1 MSKICQSCGMPMKQD
16 PNGGGTNADGTL
28 SKEWCSFCYADGAFL
43 GPDLSVKEMQDIGIT
58 ALKAKGFP
66 HPMGWLVTR
75 NIPKLKRW
83 AR

>member
-1 MSKICQSCGMPMKQD
+1 MPTICQSCGMPMKQD
-16 PNGGGTNADGTL
+16 PKGGGTNADGTL
-28 SKEWCSFCYADGAFL
+28 SQEWCSFCYADGAFL
-43 GPDLSVKEMQDIGIT
+43 GPDLTVKEMQDIGIN

-66 HPMGWLVTR
+66 RPMGWLMTR